1 MDSGSLSRSGK
12 SAADPSAAAAP
23 AAAAPAAA
31 GSAADGLVLLDK
43 PDGITSFQCLGRIKR
58 VLGTRRVGHVG
69 TLDPFASGLLG
80 VVTGRATRLAGLL
93 SGLDKR
99 YLAGIRFGLET
110 DTLDPEG
117 AVIGE
122 SPVPDLQ
129 AIRRVL
135 PAMVGRLRQ
144 RPPAYS
150 AVHVAG
156 RRAYALARRGE
167 VPLLPLR
174 DVTVSAAHLI
184 DWQPPD
190 LTLELTCSAGTYV
203 RSWARD
209 LGVAAGSRAYVAQL
223 RRLSIGPFGS
233 RDCVVPGD
241 FRRDH
246 VLPPA
251 AFLSRLP
258 GVRTLRVRPQFRRC
272 LVHGQPVDGRFFT
285 SDPEPGADC
294 YAAFDA
300 DDRLLAVLRWRPDSC
315 LAQPAAAGVAAGPG
329 ATHLPDR
336 NGNSEHPAPAGWS
349 YAGVFADG

>member
-1 MDSGSLSRSGK
+1 M
-12 SAADPSAAAAP
+12 
-23 AAAAPAAA
+23 
-31 GSAADGLVLLDK
+31 LLDK
-43 PDGITSFQCLGRIKR
+43 PEGSSSFQCLGRIKR

-69 TLDPFASGLLG
+69 TLDPFAGGLLG

-99 YLAGIRFGLET
+99 YLATIRFGLET

-117 AVIGE
+117 AVVGE
-122 SPVPDLQ
+122 AQVPDLE

-135 PAMVGRLRQ
+135 PAMIGRLRLRQ

-156 RRAYALARRGE
+156 QRAYALARRGQA
-167 VPLLPLR
+167 PLLPLR
-174 DVTVSAAHLI
+174 EVIVTAAELI

-190 LTLELTCSAGTYV
+190 LTLELRCGAGTYV

-209 LGVAAGSRAYVAQL
+209 LGVAALSRAYVAQL
-223 RRLSIGPFGS
+223 RRLSIGPFCS
-233 RDCVVPGD
+233 RDAVAPGD

-251 AFLSRLP
+251 AFLHRLP
-258 GVRTLRVRPQFRRC
+258 GVRTVRVRAQFRRS

-285 SDPEPGADC
+285 SDPEPGADY
-294 YAAFDA
+294 YAALDA
-300 DDRLLAVLRWRPDSC
+300 DDRLLAVLRWRPAGGPSP
-315 LAQPAAAGVAAGPG
+315 PAAAGVAA
-329 ATHLPDR
+329 A
-336 NGNSEHPAPAGWS
+336 AQAGWS
-349 YAGVFADG
+349 YAGVFVDR